1 VAGGAAGLRS
11 RCGLQRR
18 SRLNLSGLRTVSNNP
33 DKSWFHSPK
42 THFSRIWRLSTAALL
57 LFATGCAH
65 FRSSDRT
72 FRAFETAARR
82 AEAEARP
89 HLVHFRVQQAAASSR
104 ADRRPSTITFSGIV
118 LTAEGHLLA
127 PFSIRND
134 TPDRIEAWIGDQQYL
149 ARPLKSDE
157 QLGMSI
163 LRIQPREPLTP
174 LRFDSAADLRT
185 GEHAFVVISSD
196 ADNEFAVFTLSAFM
210 QGVIDGR
217 YRQFSLSPLPNQT
230 RGAPVFSSR
239 GELVGIMSQSNAWA
253 LTDLAEDLNQFLGEV
268 TGRAETPAR
277 DENAWFGATLSPIN
291 ADFARANKLS
301 RSSLWLV
308 HVFEDS
314 PAHRAGFR
322 SGDLVIELNGEP
334 LRLSGSRA
342 YQYFLQALRPRI
354 GAPFEIKILRD
365 GKLLTGKGV
374 LDRRPEPQTLR
385 AEDLGIHVTEI
396 YEPLKL
402 RHNLFETGGVMVT
415 EVERGSPAATGR
427 QFGRNLLMTRDV
439 ITALHHHPTPTL
451 SAFNEALDLIRRE
464 RPGVVL
470 VEFMRGPV
478 NGFEALNLRI
488 GEREEPPL

>member
-1 VAGGAAGLRS
+1 M
-11 RCGLQRR
+11 
-18 SRLNLSGLRTVSNNP
+18 
-33 DKSWFHSPK
+33 F
-42 THFSRIWRLSTAALL
+42 
-57 LFATGCAH
+57 TGCAH
-65 FRSSDRT
+65 FERTDRT
-72 FRAFETAARR
+72 FRAFETAANR
-82 AEAEARP
+82 AESKATP

-104 ADRRPSTITFSGIV
+104 SDRRPSTIVFSGIV
-118 LTAEGHLLA
+118 LTEEGHLLA
-127 PFSIRND
+127 PFNIRTD

-157 QLGMSI
+157 QLGMTI
-163 LRIQPREPLTP
+163 LRIQPREPLVP
-174 LRFDSAADLRT
+174 LQLDEAVDLRT

-239 GELVGIMSQSNAWA
+239 GKLVGLMSQNNAWA
-253 LTDLAEDLNQFLGEV
+253 LTDLAEDLHHFIGEV
-268 TGRAETPAR
+268 TGRAETPSR

-291 ADFARANKLS
+291 ADFARANKLP
-301 RSSLWLV
+301 RSALWLV

-314 PAHRAGFR
+314 PAWQAGFR
-322 SGDLVIELNGEP
+322 SGDLVVELNGEP
-334 LRLSGSRA
+334 LRLSGTRA

-354 GAPFEIKILRD
+354 GAPFEIKTLRN
-365 GKLLTGKGV
+365 GKSVTGRGR
-374 LDRRPEPQTLR
+374 LERRPEPQTLR
-385 AEDLGIHVTEI
+385 AEDLGIHLTEI
-396 YEPLKL
+396 NEPLKL
-402 RHNLFETGGVMVT
+402 RHNLFETQGVMVT

-427 QFGRNLLMTRDV
+427 QFGRNLLMPRDV
-439 ITALHHHPTPTL
+439 ITAVHHHPTPTL

-488 GEREEPPL
+488 GEREESTP

>member
-1 VAGGAAGLRS
+1 MP
-11 RCGLQRR
+11 
-18 SRLNLSGLRTVSNNP
+18 TVPNNP
-33 DKSWFHSPK
+33 DKFWFHSLK
-42 THFSRIWRLSTAALL
+42 TYYSQFCPLPFALL
-57 LFATGCAH
+57 LLLAAGCANLQTT
-65 FRSSDRT
+65 DRT

-82 AEAEARP
+82 AETRASP
-89 HLVHFRVQQAAASSR
+89 HLIHFRVQQAAASSR
-104 ADRRPSTITFSGIV
+104 GDRRPGTLLFSGIV
-118 LTAEGHLLA
+118 LTEEGHLLA
-127 PFSIRND
+127 PFTIRND

-149 ARPLKSDE
+149 ARPLQSDE

-163 LRIQPREPLTP
+163 LRIQPRTPLSP
-174 LRFDSAADLRT
+174 LRFDHAIDLRS

-217 YRQFSLSPLPNQT
+217 YRQFSLSPLPAQT

-239 GELVGIMSQSNAWA
+239 GDLVGIMSQNNAWA
-253 LTDLAEDLNQFLGEV
+253 LTDLAEDLHQFLGEV
-268 TGRAETPAR
+268 TGRTETPAR

-291 ADFARANKLS
+291 PDFARARGLS
-301 RSSLWLV
+301 RSALWLV

-314 PAHRAGFR
+314 PAYRAGFR
-322 SGDLVIELNGEP
+322 SGDLVTELNGEP
-334 LRLSGSRA
+334 LRLRGSRA
-342 YQYFLQALRPRI
+342 YQYFLQALRPRMD
-354 GAPFEIKILRD
+354 APFEVTVLRE
-365 GKLLTGKGV
+365 GKPFTGKG
-374 LDRRPEPQTLR
+374 LLERRPEPQTLR

-396 YEPLKL
+396 NEPLQL
-402 RHNLFETGGVMVT
+402 RHNLFETAGVMVT

-451 SAFNEALDLIRRE
+451 SDFNEALDLIRRE

-478 NGFEALNLRI
+478 HGFEALNLRI
-488 GEREEPPL
+488 GEREEPSP